1 MEEIIEKIMEIEDRA
16 QEIIS
21 DAKKADN
28 GLDESIAEKSK
39 EIEAD
44 IERRAHEREE
54 YVKNV
59 EEKDTEEKISAV
71 KKEFDEKIAGLES
84 QYKANKDAWVNGI
97 VENVIGRRMN

>member
-28 GLDESIAEKSK
+28 GLDEAIAEKSK
-39 EIEAD
+39 ELEAD

-71 KKEFDEKIAGLES
+71 KKELDEKIARLES

>member
-39 EIEAD
+39 
-44 IERRAHEREE
+44 
-54 YVKNV
+54 
-59 EEKDTEEKISAV
+59 DTEEKISAV
-71 KKEFDEKIAGLES
+71 KKELDEKIAGLER

>member
-1 MEEIIEKIMEIEDRA
+1 MEEIIKKIMEIEDRA

-21 DAKKADN
+21 DAKQADN
-28 GLDESIAEKSK
+28 GLDESIAEKLK

-59 EEKDTEEKISAV
+59 EEKDAEEKISAV
-71 KKEFDEKIAGLES
+71 KKELDEKIAGLES
-84 QYKANKDAWVNGI
+84 KYQANKETWVNGI

>member
-28 GLDESIAEKSK
+28 GLDEAIAEKSK
-39 EIEAD
+39 ELEAD

-71 KKEFDEKIAGLES
+71 KKELDEKIAGLER

>member
-1 MEEIIEKIMEIEDRA
+1 MEELIMKIIELEDKA

-39 EIEAD
+39 ELEAD

-71 KKEFDEKIAGLES
+71 KKELDEKIAELENK
-84 QYKANKDAWVNGI
+84 YRTNKDAWVNGI